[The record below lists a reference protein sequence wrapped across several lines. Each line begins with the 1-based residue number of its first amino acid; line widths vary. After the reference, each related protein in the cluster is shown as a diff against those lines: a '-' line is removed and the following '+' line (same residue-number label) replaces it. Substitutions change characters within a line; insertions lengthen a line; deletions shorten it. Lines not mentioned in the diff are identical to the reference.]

1 MKVYK
6 NIKEL
11 LTLEGAHK
19 KDGRNLNSK
28 DLNIITNAALVVNE
42 EGKIEWVG
50 EMQNLPNHYANYHEE
65 DCRDLVITPEIVDS
79 HTHLV
84 FGGDRSFEYT
94 MRLNGES
101 YEKIAQM
108 GGGILSTMNSTLN
121 ASEEDLFESA
131 CQRIERIHSFGI
143 GTIEIKSG
151 YALTYEGEKL
161 ISQIIHKLKE
171 KHRGKVNIFNTYLAA
186 HAVPKTYANSG
197 QYIHEVVIPLLK
209 ELAQDDI
216 VDAVDIFHEEGY
228 FNTQDVHDLFKLAKD
243 LNIPTKIHAD
253 EFNDNKGAVIACEY
267 NSLSCDHLL
276 ATTDDGIRA
285 LSNSKTVATLL
296 PGTAFFLGKPLADAR
311 AFLDAGCK
319 LAIASDYNPGSCHCD
334 NLILLAQLAAKS
346 LNLNSCELWS
356 AITLNSAHALGLTN
370 QGAIIKGMDAKISK
384 FRTSSLDNILY
395 SWGKNFAV

>member
-1 MKVYK
+1 
-6 NIKEL
+6 
-11 LTLEGAHK
+11 
-19 KDGRNLNSK
+19 
-28 DLNIITNAALVVNE
+28 
-42 EGKIEWVG
+42 
-50 EMQNLPNHYANYHEE
+50 
-65 DCRDLVITPEIVDS
+65 
-79 HTHLV
+79 
-84 FGGDRSFEYT
+84 

-171 KHRGKVNIFNTYLAA
+171 KYRGKVNIFNTYLAA